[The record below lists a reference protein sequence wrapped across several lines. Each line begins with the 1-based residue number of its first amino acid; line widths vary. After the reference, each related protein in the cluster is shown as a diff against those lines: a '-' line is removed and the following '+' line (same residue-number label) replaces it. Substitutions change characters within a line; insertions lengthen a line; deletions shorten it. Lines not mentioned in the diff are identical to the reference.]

1 MPELLLIDVV
11 LCAVLITLAA
21 LIVVGHW
28 RRSRAQSSLDAEE
41 RPGAAAELAGEETA
55 TGETA
60 VLPGFSADT
69 ARPDPGADAPA
80 EPEQAPQSAAD
91 APAAPQPAADA
102 PAEPEQVSQ
111 PAADV
116 PAEPGQ
122 TVEPQVSAV
131 TGPEPGANG
140 QSPPSNGQGLSPNGQ
155 PASADA
161 VAESDPI
168 GSFYDEA
175 DRAMSDYL
183 AALGWTGEPTAHDLR
198 RSSG

>member
-80 EPEQAPQSAAD
+80 EPEQAP
-91 APAAPQPAADA
+91 
-102 PAEPEQVSQ
+102 Q